1 MKRPTSAVQQQ
12 IIKIQ
17 QEIGFRY
24 LRFHGI
30 LDQELHIYQGMENGQ
45 VKCCFTY
52 FDMVIDFLLDQ
63 GLRPFLEF
71 SFIPR
76 ELAKA
81 PTSIF
86 ETGSI
91 TAACAD
97 CTAFGALVEAILRH
111 AIQRYG
117 WDEVSQWKFTTFQ
130 INYVFFD
137 CMTMDEYLELYDCVY
152 HAVKSVDS
160 RLQFGGPGAMSSVV
174 WDPRGMRVFLQYAK
188 AHDCLPDFLTVQ
200 SYPHESST
208 ADTNFMS
215 YTLSQ
220 QSIPSV
226 LSKDTDFVKTFLYDL
241 KGICREFEL
250 LDKEVF
256 IEEWNSTLWQRD
268 LSSDTCY
275 KSVWLVKNI
284 CENMDSVSAFGY
296 WTLSDLMDERAD
308 FDSMYHGGYGLVT
321 YNGVPKS
328 GLEALR
334 LLNQLGDTCM
344 ASGDGWYLTQSGE
357 EWQLILYNYTH
368 YDNIYR
374 YRYRRLEHPEDA
386 YSVFETGKVV
396 RFQITL
402 PALGRGLYRIEQQEI
417 TRTSGSSFDLWL
429 AAGAPPSPDRAFL
442 QYLTEHASAHR
453 TLTTEQVDTALRLE
467 TALQPLEVRL
477 FRIRKMNFS

>member
-1 MKRPTSAVQQQ
+1 M
-12 IIKIQ
+12 
-17 QEIGFRY
+17 
-24 LRFHGI
+24 

-52 FDMVIDFLLDQ
+52 FDMVIDFLLEQ

-81 PTSIF
+81 QTSIF

-111 AIQRYG
+111 AICRYG
-117 WDEVSQWKFTTFQ
+117 WDEVSQWKFSTFQ

-152 HAVKSVDS
+152 HAVKAVDT

-174 WDPRGMRVFLQYAK
+174 WDPRGMRVFLQYAT

-200 SYPHESST
+200 SYPHESSS
-208 ADTNFMS
+208 ADANFMS

-226 LSKDTDFVKTFLYDL
+226 LSKDTNFVKTFLYDL
-241 KGICREFEL
+241 NGICREFEL
-250 LDKEVF
+250 PDMDIF

-275 KSVWLVKNI
+275 KSVWLTKNI
-284 CENMDSVSAFGY
+284 CENMDAVSAFGY
-296 WTLSDLMDERAD
+296 WTISDLMDERAN
-308 FDSMYHGGYGLVT
+308 FDSMYHGGYGLFT

-328 GLEALR
+328 GYEALR
-334 LLNQLGDTCM
+334 LLGQLGNCCI
-344 ASGDGWYLTQSGE
+344 ASGDGWYFTQSE
-357 EWQLILYNYTH
+357 REWQLILYNYTH

-386 YSVFETGKVV
+386 YSVFESGKIV
-396 RFQITL
+396 RFQVTF
-402 PALGRGLYRIEQQEI
+402 PALRRGLYQIEQQEI

-442 QYLTEHASAHR
+442 QYLAEHASAHR

-467 TALQPLEVRL
+467 TTLQPLEVRL
-477 FRIRKMNFS
+477 FRIRKMNFT